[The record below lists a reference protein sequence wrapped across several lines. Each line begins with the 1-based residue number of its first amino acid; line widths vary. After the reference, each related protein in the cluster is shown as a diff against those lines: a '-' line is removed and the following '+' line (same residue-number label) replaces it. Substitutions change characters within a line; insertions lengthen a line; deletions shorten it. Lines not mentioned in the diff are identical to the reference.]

1 MAAPTELHPVHLCIS
16 QAIMSYRAADTIAI
30 VPTPNNPPAR
40 QSQNSEET
48 VEAITGR
55 RTRGREQVASQ
66 VPARPGGHAQR
77 SSLVNVASERSGRHG
92 DRAAIQTRFWC
103 LSGAQPARAS
113 SAVSPAE
120 QLSSACP
127 QSSSGNRL
135 RLTCNLHKCVI
146 FRRLSGFQHIGVNA
160 VRVLP
165 GSA

>member
-1 MAAPTELHPVHLCIS
+1 MHLCIS
-16 QAIMSYRAADTIAI
+16 QAIMSYRAADKIAI
-30 VPTPNNPPAR
+30 VPTPYNPPAR

-48 VEAITGR
+48 VEAVLAGGR
-55 RTRGREQVASQ
+55 GAEGRWLAKFQLDPE
-66 VPARPGGHAQR
+66 GHAQR

-103 LSGAQPARAS
+103 LPGAQPARAS

-135 RLTCNLHKCVI
+135 RLTCKLHKCVI

-160 VRVLP
+160 VSVLP
-165 GSA
+165 DSA